1 MMSLYQTTF
10 LFLLYREYDLWLR
23 RLESNHRLRQGSSMY
38 RNGYLALEYTDSMLN
53 KGVKYAIMNLMTKPV
68 ILTGIRSNEEPTLGN
83 YLGALVPMVAM
94 QKEYAGSHQVN
105 MFVPDLHSFTTPID
119 HTSLYRNTLNNLKYF
134 VAAGLDIDNPDL
146 FIYRQSYISAHSEL
160 TWILDCFTYVGEM
173 SRMTQF
179 KEKSGDQ
186 NESVTVGLF
195 NYPVLMA
202 ADILLYDAKYVPVG
216 EDQFQHLEITRDIAT
231 RFNNKFG
238 QIFTVPA
245 ATKEQTKFIKRDT
258 ALRIRSLTDPT
269 KKMSKSSTD
278 EKSKI
283 LLIDN
288 PDVAAKKIMSAT
300 TDSVGA
306 VHFDWEN
313 QPGITSLL
321 QILSLLSNRTQAD
334 VNAEW
339 EGVTSYGDF
348 KKAVAEAVRGF
359 LADFQAR
366 LNAITDEQ
374 LIAKLEASEAAMR
387 SIANET
393 LLRAQR
399 AVGLRT

>member
-1 MMSLYQTTF
+1 MS
-10 LFLLYREYDLWLR
+10 
-23 RLESNHRLRQGSSMY
+23 
-38 RNGYLALEYTDSMLN
+38 
-53 KGVKYAIMNLMTKPV
+53 KPV

-83 YLGALVPMVAM
+83 YLGGMLPMVAL
-94 QKEYAGSHQVN
+94 QREHAGEYQIN

-119 HTSLYRNTLNNLKYF
+119 HASLYRNSLTNLKYF
-134 VAAGLDIDNPDL
+134 IAAGLDLSNPDTFL
-146 FIYRQSYISAHSEL
+146 YRQSYIPAHSEL

-179 KEKSGDQ
+179 KEKSSEH
-186 NESVTVGLF
+186 NESVTMGLF

-202 ADILLYDAKYVPVG
+202 ADILLYNAKYVPVG

-238 QIFTVPA
+238 DIFTIPE
-245 ATKEQTKFIKRDT
+245 ATKQQMSFIQRDNG
-258 ALRIRSLTDPT
+258 LRIRSLTDPT

-283 LLIDN
+283 LLADD
-288 PDVAAKKIMSAT
+288 PEVARKKIMSAT
-300 TDSVGA
+300 TDSLGEIN
-306 VHFDWEN
+306 FNWET

-321 QILSLLSNRTQAD
+321 QILALLSGRPQED

-339 EGVTSYGDF
+339 TGRTQYGDF
-348 KKAVAEAVRGF
+348 KKAVADEVARF
-359 LADFQAR
+359 LTDFQAR
-366 LNAITDEQ
+366 LATITDEI
-374 LIAKLEASEAAMR
+374 LLAKLEQSEHDMA
-387 SIANET
+387 IVANET

-399 AVGLRT
+399 AVGLRPTV